1 MFWFQTYEYF
11 EIDDQSEKKAPK
23 VEF

>member
-11 EIDDQSEKKAPK
+11 EIDDQTEKKAPK